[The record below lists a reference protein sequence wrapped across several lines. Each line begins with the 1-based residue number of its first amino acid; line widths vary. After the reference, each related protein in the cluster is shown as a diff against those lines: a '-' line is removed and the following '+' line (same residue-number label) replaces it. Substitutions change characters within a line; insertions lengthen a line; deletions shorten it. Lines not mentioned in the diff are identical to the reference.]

1 MLIKTRK
8 SYQVCHDASQMLND
22 GALSTKHQRCCN
34 KEAIMTYYYS
44 WTVISATERELYVF
58 FTTMVIAFT
67 AILTQLCRIY
77 FENET
82 PKAAPQAFSDMP
94 VKNVLPRS
102 AIWQHFTT
110 YSDGTH
116 LFCWGGGVRCR
127 GWRIW
132 ARGWIISSTGY
143 IVVRCVRRNSFSLL
157 VS

>member
-1 MLIKTRK
+1 MYLVLIKTRK

-82 PKAAPQAFSDMP
+82 PK
-94 VKNVLPRS
+94 
-102 AIWQHFTT
+102 
-110 YSDGTH
+110 
-116 LFCWGGGVRCR
+116 
-127 GWRIW
+127 
-132 ARGWIISSTGY
+132 SSTSSFLRYASQKRLASECHLTAFYY
-143 IVVRCVRRNSFSLL
+143 IFRWKTFILL
-157 VS
+157 RWWGKV